1 LDRKQWNN
9 ILKLFFFKVFN
20 VLINFFQICAVC
32 HEAAMCALQEN
43 IDSTSV
49 TSKHINDALSM
60 VTPRIDSKLIKFYHD
75 YHLQSGLNAI

>member
-1 LDRKQWNN
+1 
-9 ILKLFFFKVFN
+9 
-20 VLINFFQICAVC
+20 
-32 HEAAMCALQEN
+32 MCALQEN